1 MTMNIC
7 ARLAASVGL
16 VALVAACAVTPERL
30 TDQDMTTATKANREK
45 MFATTARLDRPL
57 TLDDAIARAM
67 AHNLDHRAR
76 LMEEVLALGQLDV
89 DRYDMLPQLAAS
101 AGYSWRNE
109 PAASVSRSLATG
121 ATSLEASYSTE
132 RTHTTWEL
140 GTTWSVLDFGVSW
153 FNARQN
159 ADRALIAGERRRK
172 VANNLIQEVRSAWWR
187 AASAQKL
194 EGDVAQATQVAR
206 GALDDTQRV
215 ERENLRAPIDALRV
229 QRGLLENLRQLETIR
244 QDLITAKTELA
255 ALVNLPPGTQYQVDI
270 PADDAMLPAPWAM
283 ALDEMEYKALLN
295 NPDLREEVYQGR
307 VTAHETRKAV
317 LRLLPGISLQASR
330 NYDSND
336 LTVFNHWTEAGP
348 AITTNLFNMISAPSR
363 IRFAQTGEKV
373 AQAKQ
378 LALQMAV
385 LTQVN
390 VAKLQYEMAT
400 RQFEL
405 ADQIWRVDQ
414 RISDHSTN
422 RQAADA
428 QGKVEQVANATSS
441 IVGLLRRYQAVSQLH
456 AAVGRMQASVGWDP
470 LRARSEAST
479 AKQVTAEVDKVQE
492 SGLPD
497 PVVWLGKLFQ

>member
-1 MTMNIC
+1 MRVG
-7 ARLAASVGL
+7 RLGRMAASVSL
-16 VALVAACAVTPERL
+16 VALLAACAVTPEPL
-30 TDQDMTTATKANREK
+30 TDRDMAGLTKANRER
-45 MFATTARLDRPL
+45 MFATTAPLERPL
-57 TLDDAIARAM
+57 TLDDAIQRAM

-121 ATSLEASYSTE
+121 TTSLEASFSTE

-140 GTTWSVLDFGVSW
+140 GTTWSVLDFGASW

-194 EGDVAQATQVAR
+194 EGEVTDAVALAR
-206 GALDDTQRV
+206 AALDDTRRV
-215 ERENLRAPIDALRV
+215 EQENLRAPIDALRV

-255 ALVNLPPGTQYQVDI
+255 ALVNLAPGTPFEVAI
-270 PADDAMLPAPWAM
+270 PADDALLPAPWTM
-283 ALDEMEYKALLN
+283 ALDEMEYMALLN

-307 VTAHETRKAV
+307 VTAHETRKAI
-317 LRLLPGISLQASR
+317 LRLLPGINLQASR

-348 AITTNLFNMISAPSR
+348 AVSMNLFNMISAPSR

-385 LTQVN
+385 LTQVH
-390 VAKLQYEMAT
+390 VARRQYEMAA

-414 RISDHSTN
+414 RISEHSGN
-422 RQAADA
+422 REAADA
-428 QGKVEQVANATSS
+428 QGQVERVANATTS

-456 AAVGRMQASVGWDP
+456 AAVGRMQASIGWD
-470 LRARSEAST
+470 ASLGRGEGVIKRI
-479 AKQVTAEVDKVQE
+479 AAEVSTVQDD
-492 SGLPD
+492 GPPD
-497 PVVWLGKLFQ
+497 PVLWLGKLFQ